1 MGRREHTSRLGPHT
15 DVTTKV
21 TKALAKVTSEL
32 PAAEDR
38 AGQVEMAGLVA
49 DAIANKRHLVVQAG
63 TGTGK
68 TLAYLVPAIAA
79 DARIVVST
87 ATKALQDQLA
97 TKDLPFLA
105 EHLGVDF
112 DWAILKGRS
121 NYVCLQ
127 RLREMSAD
135 QQGQLELETMAVQ
148 TRVEIKRLAEWSGTT
163 STGDM
168 AELDWTPS
176 DNAWRAVS
184 VGSDECP
191 GADRCPLGDPCF
203 AEQARRRAAAADV
216 IVVNTHLY
224 GLDVA
229 SGGAILPEHDVVVF
243 DEAHVLEDIMSDTVG
258 VQIAPGRFTALA
270 GIIRRIIDDPQLIGS
285 IAEISD
291 GVRDALTPHV
301 GDRLTTPLPDS
312 IQDVL
317 TDARLRLGKANE
329 ALLAIQTPVEE
340 AKQRKLRAQTMTGRA
355 IEQLDV
361 AIEVREGYVAFV
373 SGSRDSPRLEVAP
386 LDVGPAMKAGV
397 WSQRTAVLTSATIPS
412 SLASRVGLGTD
423 TVVED
428 VGSPFDYEAHSLL
441 YCALHLPNPNSEGFR
456 AAVHDEL
463 ESLITA
469 AGGRTLALFTSWRSM
484 DEAAEALRK
493 RIDLPIL
500 TQRDLPKP
508 ALIKAFTDSEET
520 CLFATAGLFQGVDV
534 PGQTLSLVVIDRIPF
549 PRPDDP
555 LLSARR
561 EQLGPTAFSEIDIPR
576 ASMMLAQACGRLIRS
591 ATDRGVVA
599 VMDPRLGKA
608 GYRWDIVKALP
619 PMKRTR
625 ERSEVEAFL
634 RDIAQDIGQDG

>member
-1 MGRREHTSRLGPHT
+1 MSGEGADTALHR
-15 DVTTKV
+15 VTA
-21 TKALAKVTSEL
+21 ALAQ
-32 PAAEDR
+32 AEDR
-38 AGQVEMAGLVA
+38 EGQQEMAGLVA
-49 DAIANKRHLVVQAG
+49 DAIAAKRHLIVQAG

-68 TLAYLVPAIAA
+68 TLAYLVPAVEAG
-79 DARIVVST
+79 ARIVVAT

-105 EHLGVDF
+105 EHIGVDF
-112 DWAILKGRS
+112 DWAVLKGRS

-127 RLREMSAD
+127 RLREMSAGD
-135 QQGQLELETMAVQ
+135 QGQLELETLAVQ

-163 STGDM
+163 ETGDV

-176 DNAWRAVS
+176 DNAWRSVS

-203 AEQARRRAAAADV
+203 AEQARRRAAVADV
-216 IVVNTHLY
+216 VVVNTHLY
-224 GLDVA
+224 GLNVA

-270 GIIRRIIDDPQLIGS
+270 GTVRRILDDPTLIGS
-285 IAEISD
+285 IAEIAE
-291 GVRDALTPHV
+291 GLRDVLTPHLGSRV
-301 GDRLTTPLPDS
+301 STPLPDS
-312 IQDVL
+312 LQEIL
-317 TDARLRLGKANE
+317 TDARLRLGRANE
-329 ALLAIQTPVEE
+329 VLVAIETPIED

-355 IEQLDV
+355 IEQLDI
-361 AIEVREGYVAFV
+361 AIEGRDGYVAFV
-373 SGSRDSPRLEVAP
+373 SGSPDSPRLEIAP
-386 LDVGPAMKAGV
+386 LDVGPAMREGV

-412 SLASRVGLGTD
+412 SLAARVGID
-423 TVVED
+423 DVTVAD
-428 VGSPFDYEAHSLL
+428 VGSPFDYESNSML
-441 YCALHLPNPNSEGFR
+441 YCAMHLPNPNSDGFR

-463 ESLITA
+463 EALITA

-484 DEAAEALRK
+484 DEAAQALRE
-493 RIDLPIL
+493 RLDLPIL

-508 ALIKAFTDSEET
+508 ALIKAFSDSPET

-534 PGQTLSLVVIDRIPF
+534 PGETLSLVVIDRIPF

-599 VMDPRLGKA
+599 VMDPRLGTA
-608 GYRWDIVKALP
+608 RYRWDIIKALP
-619 PMKRTR
+619 PMKRTKVR
-625 ERSEVEAFL
+625 AHAEAFL
-634 RDIAQDIGQDG
+634 AEIASAQSVR

>member
-1 MGRREHTSRLGPHT
+1 MSE
-15 DVTTKV
+15 
-21 TKALAKVTSEL
+21 ALARVTAAL
-32 PAAEDR
+32 ADAEDR
-38 AGQVEMAGLVA
+38 VGQQQMADLVST
-49 DAIANKRHLVVQAG
+49 AISNRRHLVVQAG

-68 TLAYLVPAIAA
+68 TLAYLVPAIEA
-79 DARIVVST
+79 DARVVVAT

-105 EHLGVDF
+105 EHVGRDF

-127 RLREMSAD
+127 RLREMSSGD
-135 QQGQLELETMAVQ
+135 QGQLELETLALTTQ
-148 TRVEIKRLAEWSGTT
+148 VEIKRLAEWSGT
-163 STGDM
+163 SPTGDM

-176 DNAWRAVS
+176 DNAWRSVS

-224 GLDVA
+224 GLNVA

-258 VQIAPGRFTALA
+258 VEIAPGRFTALS
-270 GIIRRIIDDPQLIGS
+270 GIVRRILDDPKLIGS
-285 IAEISD
+285 IAEIAE
-291 GVRDALTPHV
+291 GLRDALTPHV
-301 GDRLTTPLPDS
+301 GNRLSTPLPDS
-312 IQDVL
+312 VQEVL
-317 TDARLRLGKANE
+317 TDARLRLGRANE
-329 ALLAIQTPVEE
+329 VLVAIETSNED
-340 AKQRKLRAQTMTGRA
+340 AKQRRLRAQTMTGRA
-355 IEQLDV
+355 IEQLDI
-361 AIEVREGYVAFV
+361 AIEGREGYVAFV
-373 SGSRDSPRLEVAP
+373 TGSRDAPRLEVAP
-386 LDVGPAMKAGV
+386 LDVGPAMTEGV
-397 WSQRTAVLTSATIPS
+397 WSQRTAILTSATIPS
-412 SLASRVGLGTD
+412 SLASRVGIVAD
-423 TVVED
+423 SVDVAD
-428 VGSPFDYEAHSLL
+428 VGSPFDYEHHSML
-441 YCALHLPNPNSEGFR
+441 YCAMHLPNPNSDGFR

-463 ESLITA
+463 EALITA

-484 DEAAEALRK
+484 DEAAEALRG

-508 ALIKAFTDSEET
+508 ALIKAFADSDET

-561 EQLGPTAFSEIDIPR
+561 EQLGPTAFAEIDVPR

-599 VMDPRLGKA
+599 VMDPRLGTA
-608 GYRWDIVKALP
+608 RYRWDIIKALP
-619 PMKRTR
+619 PMRRTKDR
-625 ERSEVEAFL
+625 ADVEAFL
-634 RDIAQDIGQDG
+634 REIVTPGVRPPV